1 MPPKRKRNERPSDV
15 GANRP
20 APHRPSDTNLGQHE
34 RDFQDASPQNR
45 RAPSGRNTRR
55 NNNNNNNNDR
65 RDSSGSQLG
74 ANSNHRAPISPS
86 TVRPSSSSSQITA
99 PASAVPSTPVASQPI
114 QAQVQPQPL
123 TPSNYNF
130 AILTE
135 ARLTTWQQKGRQ
147 EVVDHGIKSR
157 NDEDVEE
164 ISTISQEF
172 TRAVLEGRLNP
183 VDAGNCMKQI
193 LGPPIENTDG
203 SGFSFDSQALFL
215 DTFSIFLDSDDSASR
230 PQLRDFVS
238 ATEIPPKLLR
248 EVLDAQA
255 LQQLG
260 LIRDTFVKLGI
271 RYATN
276 QLYRQANYNLLREES
291 EGYSKLAAEL
301 YRTPICGAREGHDFV
316 LVQASWERV
325 KGLIG
330 TFDLDVGR
338 VLDVVIDVFS
348 ATMLRTIVF
357 FSRFLRI
364 SSWWPRTQIEHSEK
378 VFADGLPKWALPQY
392 EDVSNADLQ
401 VQLARECYQRDLAF
415 WDRAREVHLDAFFEL
430 GGRQVKDASQSDSTE
445 TISSSK
451 AGDSSLDWIRITKTL
466 PPCGNKIAAQLLGFK
481 FRFYASD
488 ARDKDEKI
496 PANLYFLAAFLIKI
510 GFISLADLYPHLW
523 PDDSQMESLRER
535 RMQELDE
542 REHAKRQGN
551 VPNALLTAGA
561 LTDDTLPFSSK
572 QRESAAANPDSN
584 HEEAKASSAE
594 EEASLPEP
602 QEAHK
607 ADIISHLLVVGAIPE
622 ALFILGRFPWLPEA
636 YPDEIFPAVNRILLH
651 SISKV
656 FNDAQPVELRPITA
670 SLIKP
675 ELDQDQSGITKGNL
689 KLTEGAPIKI
699 LKWPHADGINKG
711 TLYRFYLDEWADNVP
726 ICQTVD
732 DIFTLCG
739 TFLNVSGVNIG
750 REPSLV
756 KKLAAIGVKSF
767 SQDQSP
773 ENIARWQDLLRRTLV
788 PSLCLSDSN
797 VDAVAAVW
805 DLLKH
810 YPTQVRYTIYSECYE
825 GQISR
830 LPAMA
835 RAFKN
840 SRLDT
845 LATLKRL
852 SLQNISSSAKKLA
865 KVALSSPGIVCKV
878 ALDQIEAYTNL
889 IEAFVECTKYFTEM
903 GHDVLVWSLLSSLG
917 GKQRSRTQ
925 ETSVLLTSRW
935 LQALSKF
942 SGRVFRRYS
951 NMDATPII
959 HYVNNQVA
967 HGNSTDLVIL
977 REFITSMGGIV
988 SDVDFT
994 DAQLF
999 ALSGG
1004 ELLRRQTLISLGD
1017 KRYES
1022 AKSATRLM
1030 KALVQTDLA
1039 CRLLTNMAQ
1048 YRQSAIYRLPENE
1061 THIKY
1066 LATVIDDSQQ
1076 ALVQFV
1082 ELLRNN
1088 LPPEQFDALIPSIP
1102 RLMTDFGLDAN
1113 LAFMIGRASLQYFM
1127 MGPGEKL
1134 AITSSESPKDA
1145 DGDVIVDTKDND
1157 VALSSSVAQDTEDQ
1171 MIVDAPDTEGAS
1183 PPQLPLI
1190 INGQKSDRFL
1200 DVIAPI
1206 VNSVRT
1212 LLPAEVWDKISPEFF
1227 VLFWSLQ
1234 TGDLVV
1240 PMTSYDTETARV
1252 ERQYVELKRDRSDMN
1267 MSNKKKSLDSLIQ
1280 INKDLSAEASACRE
1294 RVSKTKILLIKQ
1306 SQRWFS
1312 SSANGDSIADTF
1324 IEECLIP
1331 RILLS
1336 PGDADFC
1343 HRMIKFMHS
1352 NRVANFRMLDL
1363 YDRFFGVNR
1372 LRLVIFGCTVREAEF
1387 LGRFIKLSLGDLA
1400 RWHKD
1405 KNAYTKEAIQNGK
1418 IGFATAFDNNGK
1430 PTSFMEHDQFRDL
1443 LWTWHRNLSTALRA
1457 CLTGTEWMHIR
1468 NAITILKSGLEHFPA
1483 VDFMGR
1489 QFLQILG
1496 KIAEREAASKNEGED
1511 GQGHRVDLS
1520 VTANTAT
1527 SALRRYS
1534 PKWVMVQAFR
1544 SNTSGDSAE
1553 DKKSAEPS
1561 KAAQASTLRAGAL
1574 EFKPPPA
1581 GTTQTKANAE
1591 EEDGEVKDVKISSGV
1606 EPAKDME
1613 HSRLTPSN
1621 MDTTQKLATT
1631 LQKPDP
1637 KPIPSRSSTTR
1648 SVPTAP
1654 SPVPGPRA
1662 EQSRSSTLTPAPGL
1676 PTRPEVPFPAHFTHD
1691 KFGQITTSTHPR
1703 DHREV
1708 RDARDSREPRGPRD
1722 TRDVRDPRDPRD
1734 QRSFPRPDDSR
1745 PVRGRDTQLVDRR
1758 ASESIPREPLRA
1770 ERDRPPHRLDST
1782 RRNESNPPDRDGR
1795 GPRDRLPPPGS
1806 ASRGPDATRPQ
1817 RDSSV
1822 PAKPMPPP
1830 PQPEPQGPTVNP
1842 DRARLINADRPD
1854 ERSNLNP
1861 ARAALI
1867 GDVRPTGRQPRDDS
1881 RDHNGSR
1888 PLSPRRSDRPDS
1900 RASDSSRDDRPGRPH
1915 RLDHQPRDHWNESLP
1930 SAGPKGGRFNDH
1942 EDRGIPDRPREP
1954 MPFQGPPVATRGES
1968 DHGRLNNQD
1977 PEYGRLSS
1985 IPAISDTANPPE
1997 GPRGRGRTSARAPAN
2012 PPPGRP
2018 DPRFPSNEPHR
2029 PPSPDRHHP
2038 PTGPASSRP
2047 RRGQAG
2053 GQYNH
2058 GNGPAASPTTTGA
2071 PGIHP
2076 ERLRQLNPGTSG
2088 VPSPSP
2094 QSSYPAPA
2102 PGPVPVH
2109 PDRMGQ
2115 IAPLPSGPHQG
2126 GRTALPPLQTPDRP
2140 PIPGTSSHRQPSGSH
2155 PMAPGSETANIM
2167 SAPTG
2172 PSSTNERARTGGR
2185 RQLSGINNILSGGS
2199 PTVRSR
2205 GSRTNLAGS
2214 DAQVLTGAS
2223 PLSTPVHERPDPN
2236 ILSSERGMNGSER
2249 SGRNDHERGRRDH
2262 SNADRSLRSSQ
2273 RNSRD
2278 HTPERDQRP
2287 KDHRDYRERK
2297 SNTGPP
2303 NHLREG
2309 EMEPPRRSGRDPAIM
2324 GRELL
2329 PNSGRGELMGNGGNG
2344 RDGPRESRHRGDGGR
2359 HEDYGRGRGG
2369 GGAGGGPRGGD
2380 DRRESRGGDDRGRKR
2395 RSDEYGG
2402 PVEKRPRR

>member
-1 MPPKRKRNERPSDV
+1 MPPKRKRNERPSDG

-20 APHRPSDTNLGQHE
+20 APHRPSDTNLAQHD
-34 RDFQDASPQNR
+34 RDFQDTSPQNR

-55 NNNNNNNNDR
+55 SNNNNNNNDR

-86 TVRPSSSSSQITA
+86 AVRPSSSSSQIAAPAPAIPPTPTA
-99 PASAVPSTPVASQPI
+99 PQYNQTQLQSQLP
-114 QAQVQPQPL
+114 
-123 TPSNYNF
+123 TPSSYKF

-135 ARLTTWQQKGRQ
+135 ARLTAWQQKGRQ

-157 NDEDVEE
+157 NDEDIEE

-193 LGPPIENTDG
+193 LGPPVEDIDDATF
-203 SGFSFDSQALFL
+203 GFDAQALFL
-215 DTFSIFLDSDDSASR
+215 DSFSVFLDSDDNAIH
-230 PQLRDFVS
+230 PQLRDFIA
-238 ATEIPPKLLR
+238 ATEISPRLLR
-248 EVLDAQA
+248 DVLDAQA
-255 LQQLG
+255 LKQLG

-301 YRTPICGAREGHDFV
+301 YRTPICGARDGHDFA

-348 ATMLRTIVF
+348 ATMLRNIVF
-357 FSRFLRI
+357 FCRFLRI

-378 VFADGLPKWALPQY
+378 VFTGGLPRWALPQY
-392 EDVSNADLQ
+392 ENVSYEDIQAQ
-401 VQLARECYQRDLAF
+401 IAEECYQRDLEF
-415 WDRAREVHLDAFFEL
+415 WDRARELHSDAFFEL
-430 GGRQVKDASQSDSTE
+430 GGRRVDVSQLDSTE
-445 TISSSK
+445 TTSSPK
-451 AGDSSLDWIRITKTL
+451 TGDYSLDWIRTTKTL

-488 ARDKDEKI
+488 ARNENEKI
-496 PANLYFLAAFLIKI
+496 PANLYYLAAFLIKI

-542 REHAKRQGN
+542 KERAKRQGN
-551 VPNALLTAGA
+551 EPNALLTAGA
-561 LTDDTLPFSSK
+561 LTDDTIPFPSKPRDSATKNADGNQQDAKDKNGEVKLP
-572 QRESAAANPDSN
+572 
-584 HEEAKASSAE
+584 
-594 EEASLPEP
+594 LPEP
-602 QEAHK
+602 NEAHK
-607 ADIISHLLVVGAIPE
+607 ADLVSHLLIVGAIPE
-622 ALFILGRFPWLPEA
+622 ALFMLGRFPWLPEA

-656 FNDAQPVELRPITA
+656 FSDTRPTDLRPITNNA
-670 SLIKP
+670 IKP
-675 ELDQDQSGITKGNL
+675 EIADDQSGMVKGYL
-689 KLTEGAPIKI
+689 KLIEGTPIKI

-726 ICQTVD
+726 ICQTVED
-732 DIFTLCG
+732 VFTLCS
-739 TFLNVSGVNIG
+739 TFLNISGVNIG

-756 KKLAAIGVKSF
+756 KKLAAIGAKSF
-767 SQDQSP
+767 AQDQSP

-797 VDAVAAVW
+797 VDAVDAVW

-810 YPTQVRYTIYSECYE
+810 YPTQVRYNIYSECYE

-830 LPAMA
+830 LPAMS

-840 SRLDT
+840 ARLDT

-889 IEAFVECTKYFTEM
+889 IEAFVECTKYFTDM

-959 HYVNNQVA
+959 FYVNDQVA
-967 HGNSTDLVIL
+967 NGNSTDLIIL

-994 DAQLF
+994 EAQLF

-1039 CRLLTNMAQ
+1039 CRLLMNMAQ

-1076 ALVQFV
+1076 ALVQYV

-1088 LPPEQFDALIPSIP
+1088 LSPEQFDALIPSIP

-1134 AITSSESPKDA
+1134 AISNSESPKDTA
-1145 DGDVIVDTKDND
+1145 SDMIIDTKDND
-1157 VALSSSVAQDTEDQ
+1157 GTISSVAQDTEDQ
-1171 MIVDAPDTEGAS
+1171 MIVDVPDTEAAS
-1183 PPQLPLI
+1183 PPPLPTV
-1190 INGQKSDRFL
+1190 NGQKSDRFL
-1200 DVIAPI
+1200 EVLAPI
-1206 VNSVRT
+1206 VNAVRT

-1240 PMTSYDTETARV
+1240 PMTSYDIETARV
-1252 ERQYVELKRDRSDMN
+1252 EKQYSDLKRDRTDMS
-1267 MSNKKKSLDSLIQ
+1267 MSNKKKSLEALIQ
-1280 INKDLSAEASACRE
+1280 INKDLAAEASACRE
-1294 RVSKTKILLIKQ
+1294 RVSKTKLLLIKQ
-1306 SQRWFS
+1306 STRWFS
-1312 SSANGDSIADTF
+1312 SSAKGDSIADTF

-1343 HRMIKFMHS
+1343 HRLIKFMHF
-1352 NRVANFRMLDL
+1352 NRVANFKLIDL

-1372 LRLVIFGCTVREAEF
+1372 LRLMIFGCTVREAEF
-1387 LGRFIKLSLGDLA
+1387 LGRFIKLTLGDLE

-1405 KNAYTKEAIQNGK
+1405 KEAYAKEAISNGK
-1418 IGFATAFDNNGK
+1418 LGFATAFDDNGK

-1443 LWTWHRNLSTALRA
+1443 LWTWHRNLSAALRA
-1457 CLTGTEWMHIR
+1457 CLNGTEWMHIR
-1468 NAITILKSGLEHFPA
+1468 NAITILKAGLEHFPA
-1483 VDFMGR
+1483 VDFMGK

-1496 KIAEREAASKNEGED
+1496 KIAEREAASKNESED
-1511 GQGHRVDLS
+1511 GQSHRVDLS

-1527 SALRRYS
+1527 SALKRYS
-1534 PKWVMVQAFR
+1534 TKWVMVQAFR
-1544 SNTSGDSAE
+1544 SNTSGDAAE
-1553 DKKSAEPS
+1553 DKKVVESS
-1561 KAAQASTLRAGAL
+1561 KTVQASSSLRASAP
-1574 EFKPPPA
+1574 EFKPTAA
-1581 GTTQTKANAE
+1581 GANTQTKVNAE
-1591 EEDGEVKDVKISSGV
+1591 EEDGEVKDIKTAGGLESKKEDGGH
-1606 EPAKDME
+1606 P
-1613 HSRLTPSN
+1613 RLTSSSK
-1621 MDTTQKLATT
+1621 DATQKPPASV
-1631 LQKPDP
+1631 QKPDS
-1637 KPIPSRSSTTR
+1637 KSIPSRSSTPR

-1654 SPVPGPRA
+1654 IPAPGPRT
-1662 EQSRSSTLTPAPGL
+1662 EPSRPSILAPAPGL
-1676 PTRPEVPFPAHFTHD
+1676 PSRPEVPFPAHFTHD
-1691 KFGQITTSTHPR
+1691 KFGQITTSAHPR
-1703 DHREV
+1703 DHREP
-1708 RDARDSREPRGPRD
+1708 RDTRDPREPRGPRD
-1722 TRDVRDPRDPRD
+1722 PRDIRDPRDPRD
-1734 QRSFPRPDDSR
+1734 QRSFTRPDDPR
-1745 PVRGRDTQLVDRR
+1745 TTRGRESQLPDRR
-1758 ASESIPREPLRA
+1758 APESIPREPSRS
-1770 ERDRPPHRLDST
+1770 ERDRPPHRPESA
-1782 RRNESNPPDRDGR
+1782 RRSEPNPPERDNR
-1795 GPRDRLPPPGS
+1795 GPRDRPAPPNVNRGS
-1806 ASRGPDATRPQ
+1806 DATRPQ
-1817 RDSSV
+1817 RDNSI

-1830 PQPEPQGPTVNP
+1830 QLEPQGPTVNP

-1867 GDVRPTGRQPRDDS
+1867 SDARPTSRQLRDES
-1881 RDHNGSR
+1881 RDRNGSR
-1888 PLSPRRSDRPDS
+1888 PLSPRRSDRPDA
-1900 RASDSSRDDRPGRPH
+1900 RPGETSRDDRSGRPH
-1915 RLDHQPRDHWNESLP
+1915 RPDHQPRDHWNEQIP
-1930 SAGPKGGRFNDH
+1930 SGRFNDH
-1942 EDRGIPDRPREP
+1942 DGDRGMPDRAREP
-1954 MPFQGPPVATRGES
+1954 VAFQGPSPAARGES

-1985 IPAISDTANPPE
+1985 IPSISDAANPPE
-1997 GPRGRGRTSARAPAN
+1997 GPRGRGRTSARAPTN
-2012 PPPGRP
+2012 PLGPPNA
-2018 DPRFPSNEPHR
+2018 RFSSNGPHR
-2029 PPSPDRHHP
+2029 PPTPDRQHP

-2047 RRGQAG
+2047 RRGQPG

-2058 GNGPAASPTTTGA
+2058 GNGPVTSPGTASS

-2076 ERLRQLNPGTSG
+2076 ERLRQLNPSTSSA
-2088 VPSPSP
+2088 PASSS
-2094 QSSYPAPA
+2094 QSSFGAPA

-2115 IAPLPSGPHQG
+2115 IAPSPSGPRQG
-2126 GRTALPPLQTPDRP
+2126 NRPTLQPLETPDRQP
-2140 PIPGTSSHRQPSGSH
+2140 MAMPSDHRQPSGSH
-2155 PMAPGSETANIM
+2155 PMGPGSEPANIM

-2199 PTVRSR
+2199 PTVRTR

-2236 ILSSERGMNGSER
+2236 PLSNDRSINGSER
-2249 SGRNDHERGRRDH
+2249 SGRNEHERGRRDH
-2262 SNADRSLRSSQ
+2262 NNADRSLRSS
-2273 RNSRD
+2273 RRSSRD

-2287 KDHRDYRERK
+2287 KDHREYRDRK
-2297 SNTGPP
+2297 SNPGPP
-2303 NHLREG
+2303 GHGREG
-2309 EMEPPRRSGRDPAIM
+2309 EMEPPRRSGRDPVVM
-2324 GRELL
+2324 NRELL
-2329 PNSGRGELMGNGGNG
+2329 PPGNRGDLMGNG
-2344 RDGPRESRHRGDGGR
+2344 RDGPRESRHRGDGGSGR

-2369 GGAGGGPRGGD
+2369 GGTGGGPRGGD
-2380 DRRESRGGDDRGRKR
+2380 DRRESRGDDRGRKR

-2402 PVEKRPRR
+2402 PSNEKRQRR